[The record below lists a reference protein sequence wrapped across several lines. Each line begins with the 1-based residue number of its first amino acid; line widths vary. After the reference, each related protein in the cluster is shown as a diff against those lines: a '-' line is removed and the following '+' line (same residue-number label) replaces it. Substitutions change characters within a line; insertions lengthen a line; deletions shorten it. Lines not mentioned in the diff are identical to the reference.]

1 MELNSL
7 LAQMTERKAS
17 DLHLVAGVPPV
28 FRVDGNLV
36 TARVP
41 SSPLEIVDAREEQ
54 VRPLLREDQV
64 PNLTPEDLD
73 ALLQTALPEDKLAGA
88 RQGRDFSATL
98 RHNGQTF
105 RCQVFRERGNL
116 AAAIRVIPEVVFT
129 LDDLHLPP
137 VFEKL
142 TQAKRGLILVVGPTG
157 SGKTTTLVSMVDHI
171 NRTRSERI
179 YTVEYPMYY
188 VLSSRLSLVTQRIV
202 GEDVESY
209 ERGLLSMMDADPD
222 VVLIGELRTP
232 ETARLALEMAETG
245 HLVFSQMT
253 AETVADALTRLLEL
267 LGEPTDQAR
276 RLLARTMQ
284 AVIAQRLLPRAAP
297 TGRVAVNEIL
307 LATPRVRQMI
317 ADGQTDPA
325 LLALTMQGAPQ
336 SGMQTMDDALLA
348 LHAAGVI
355 SRETAASHLKE
366 QGRLP
371 TG

>member
-1 MELNSL
+1 MELDSL
-7 LAQMTERKAS
+7 LAQMTERNAS
-17 DLHLVAGVPPV
+17 DLHLAAGVPPV

-54 VRPLLREDQV
+54 VRHLLREDRE
-64 PNLTPEDLD
+64 PTLTPEDLD
-73 ALLQTALPEDKLAGA
+73 ALLQTALPEDKMAGA

-98 RHNGQTF
+98 RHGGRTF
-105 RCQVFRERGNL
+105 RCQVFRERGRL
-116 AAAIRVIPEVVFT
+116 AAAIRVIPEVIFT

-137 VFEKL
+137 IFETL
-142 TQAKRGLILVVGPTG
+142 THSKRGLILLAGPTG
-157 SGKTTTLVSMVDHI
+157 GGKTTTLVSMVDHI

-179 YTVEYPMYY
+179 YTIEDPLYY
-188 VLSSRLSLVTQRIV
+188 VLSSKLSLVTQRVV

-209 ERGLLSMMDADPD
+209 ERGLLSAMDSD
-222 VVLIGELRTP
+222 VILVGELRTP
-232 ETARLALEMAETG
+232 ETARLALEMAEKG
-245 HLVFSQMT
+245 HLILSQIT
-253 AETVADALTRLLEL
+253 AETVADALARLLAL
-267 LGEPTDQAR
+267 LGEPRDAAQ

-297 TGRVAVNEIL
+297 TGRVAANEVL
-307 LATPRVRQMI
+307 LATSRVRQMI

-325 LLALTMQGAPQ
+325 LLALAMEASPQ

-355 SRETAASHLKE
+355 SREAAASHLQE
-366 QGRLP
+366 PGRLAV
-371 TG
+371 G